1 MKLRLVECERKI
13 MKILK
18 LLVIGLMF
26 SIGSMPMLN
35 AKVHSVVDY
44 TNIEWG
50 KPDYVSGH
58 GWNDAGSKKVT
69 TGSCWGGSCGTH
81 RSASNGNSAYS
92 SYSVYYGSTMGS
104 ANQHSWQP

>member
-1 MKLRLVECERKI
+1 

-18 LLVIGLMF
+18 VLVIGLMLTF
-26 SIGSMPMLN
+26 GSMPMIN

-58 GWNDAGSKKVT
+58 GWNDGGSKEVGT
-69 TGSCWGGSCGTH
+69 ESCWGPSCGAN
-81 RSASNGNSAYS
+81 RYASNGQKAYS
-92 SYSVYYGSTMGS
+92 SYSLYYGHNQGS